1 MSEFL
6 LALDQGTTS
15 SRAILFDRAGRE
27 LAKRHV
33 GVKQVYRRPGWVEQ
47 DANEIFESQMKA
59 ARDVLF
65 SMSVSAQDVEAIGIA
80 NQRETTVIWDI
91 RTGEPIHPA
100 IVWQSRQTEKICQAL
115 RERGLE
121 GFFRDRTGLLLDA
134 YFSGTKIRFILDE
147 VSNGQERAS
156 RGEIAFGTIDSWLIF
171 KMTEGR
177 VHATDPTNAS
187 RTLLFD
193 IRRGAWD
200 NELLEALDIS
210 EKILPEVRSSNGDF
224 GETKIFGGSIPI
236 TAVLGDQQAALFGQ
250 GCFSPGSAKNTYGT
264 GCFFLLNVGSK
275 VGSSDPKL
283 LETIAWCLDGKS
295 DYAVEGSVFTAGS
308 AIQWLRDG
316 LGLIESAEESAGAA
330 LSVEDT
336 GGVYF
341 VPAFV
346 GLGAPHWDA
355 SARGMIIGLTHGTT
369 REQVIRATLESL
381 AYQTYEVLECAL
393 RGSAL
398 TLSKLRVDG
407 GASRNDFL
415 LQFQA
420 DLLGIPVERPKS
432 LEVTAFGVA
441 ALAGLKRGFWESKK
455 DLATLVGESSRV
467 FEPKISEDRRQ
478 AQLEGWKRA
487 VVRAKEWDQG

>member
-1 MSEFL
+1 M
-6 LALDQGTTS
+6 
-15 SRAILFDRAGRE
+15 
-27 LAKRHV
+27 
-33 GVKQVYRRPGWVEQ
+33 
-47 DANEIFESQMKA
+47 
-59 ARDVLF
+59 
-65 SMSVSAQDVEAIGIA
+65 
-80 NQRETTVIWDI
+80 
-91 RTGEPIHPA
+91 
-100 IVWQSRQTEKICQAL
+100 
-115 RERGLE
+115 
-121 GFFRDRTGLLLDA
+121 
-134 YFSGTKIRFILDE
+134 
-147 VSNGQERAS
+147 
-156 RGEIAFGTIDSWLIF
+156 
-171 KMTEGR
+171 
-177 VHATDPTNAS
+177 
-187 RTLLFD
+187 
-193 IRRGAWD
+193 
-200 NELLEALDIS
+200 
-210 EKILPEVRSSNGDF
+210 
-224 GETKIFGGSIPI
+224 
-236 TAVLGDQQAALFGQ
+236 
-250 GCFSPGSAKNTYGT
+250 
-264 GCFFLLNVGSK
+264 
-275 VGSSDPKL
+275 
-283 LETIAWCLDGKS
+283 
-295 DYAVEGSVFTAGS
+295 
-308 AIQWLRDG
+308 
-316 LGLIESAEESAGAA
+316 GLIESAEESAGAA

>member
-27 LAKRHV
+27 LAKRYV

-80 NQRETTVIWDI
+80 NQRETTIVWDT

-100 IVWQSRQTEKICQAL
+100 IVWQSRQTERICQTL

-121 GFFRDRTGLLLDA
+121 DFFRDRTGLLLDA

-147 VSNGQERAS
+147 VPSGQERAS
-156 RGEIAFGTIDSWLIF
+156 RGEIAFGTVDSWLIF

-177 VHATDPTNAS
+177 IHATDPTNAS

-193 IRRGAWD
+193 IRRGTWD
-200 NELLEALDIS
+200 KELLEALDIS
-210 EKILPEVRSSNGDF
+210 EKILPEVRNSNGNF

-264 GCFFLLNVGSK
+264 GCFFLLNVGGK
-275 VGSSDPKL
+275 VGSSDRKL

-295 DYAVEGSVFTAGS
+295 DYAIEGSVFTAGS

-316 LGLIESAEESAGAA
+316 LGLIESAEESARAA
-330 LSVEDT
+330 LSISLCSCASV
-336 GGVYF
+336 V
-341 VPAFV
+341 
-346 GLGAPHWDA
+346 AP
-355 SARGMIIGLTHGTT
+355 MI
-369 REQVIRATLESL
+369 
-381 AYQTYEVLECAL
+381 VL
-393 RGSAL
+393 
-398 TLSKLRVDG
+398 
-407 GASRNDFL
+407 
-415 LQFQA
+415 
-420 DLLGIPVERPKS
+420 
-432 LEVTAFGVA
+432 VTKG
-441 ALAGLKRGFWESKK
+441 R
-455 DLATLVGESSRV
+455 LVT
-467 FEPKISEDRRQ
+467 
-478 AQLEGWKRA
+478 
-487 VVRAKEWDQG
+487 